1 MILYSANL
9 MLSKIFR
16 KSFSIDKL
24 SICSKENKLEM
35 YLSVRGAYIECK
47 QVRNKDVW
55 STFST
60 QWHRICMCI
69 ELLVKLNCIEDWINC
84 RATKNLQHSKLIS
97 TESILQMD
105 KWAFDRRKKCRT
117 MHLHA
122 LHWTTAD
129 GLLVNVIS
137 IDKYSRMKFKTA
149 KSCVETGD
157 WTADTVYTNTVI
169 PSYTRTHTAKRKI
182 ERVSEWERQKR
193 EEKKPEVR
201 EVFFYMS
208 SWTCLSW
215 SECKC
220 AKGRA

>member
-1 MILYSANL
+1 MHRGL
-9 MLSKIFR
+9 
-16 KSFSIDKL
+16 DKL
-24 SICSKENKLEM
+24 SIL
-35 YLSVRGAYIECK
+35 
-47 QVRNKDVW
+47 
-55 STFST
+55 
-60 QWHRICMCI
+60 
-69 ELLVKLNCIEDWINC
+69 
-84 RATKNLQHSKLIS
+84 RATTNLQHSKLIS

-137 IDKYSRMKFKTA
+137 IDKYSRIKFKTA

-157 WTADTVYTNTVI
+157 RTADTVYTNTDI
-169 PSYTRTHTAKRKI
+169 QLHTHSYSEAKKR
-182 ERVSEWERQKR
+182 ESARVRLKR

-220 AKGRA
+220 AKRRA